1 MLAKLAMASRCGF
14 QVKSLAVQAAKATE
28 DIARLI
34 IAVQQATT
42 GAVSAIERISGR
54 MQEIDSCATAAS
66 VVVEEQDAAH
76 RMERRSSSR
85 LWARFQ
91 ELPRERGIRRKAS

>member
-66 VVVEEQDAAH
+66 GAVEEQNAAH

>member
-1 MLAKLAMASRCGF
+1 
-14 QVKSLAVQAAKATE
+14 VQTANATE

-34 IAVQQATT
+34 IAVQQART
-42 GAVSAIERISGR
+42 GAVSAIVRISGR
-54 MQEIDSCATAAS
+54 MQEIYSCATAAS
-66 VVVEEQDAAH
+66 GAVEEQNAAH

-91 ELPRERGIRRKAS
+91 ELPRKRGIRRKAS